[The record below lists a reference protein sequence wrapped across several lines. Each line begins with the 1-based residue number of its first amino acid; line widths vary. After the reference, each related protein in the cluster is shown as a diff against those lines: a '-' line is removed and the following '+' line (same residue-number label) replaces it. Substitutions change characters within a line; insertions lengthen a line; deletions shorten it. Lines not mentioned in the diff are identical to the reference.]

1 MYKHKQFF
9 QIALALSSLLV
20 AAVAASPVQAAPH
33 PGYVYSTDDKTPAHD
48 MDGHCVYTIE
58 WRKEFAIKECN
69 PELFPAPKVVAPA
82 PAPQLAPEPTPAPG
96 AAAAAAAAAV
106 VVAEKDSDNDGVPD
120 SADKCPN
127 TPAGVKVD
135 ANGCP
140 IDSDNDGVP
149 DYLDKCPGTPA
160 GAKVDAEGCVVSI
173 TLNVQFD
180 TGKAAVKSQ
189 YLPELEQ
196 FAQILKQKP
205 EVKIEIQGHTD
216 NVGNAAQN
224 KSLSEA
230 RAKAVREVLVK
241 KYGIAAN
248 RVTAKGYG
256 MEKPVAGNDTAA
268 GREKNRRVEAVRVK

>member
-1 MYKHKQFF
+1 
-9 QIALALSSLLV
+9 
-20 AAVAASPVQAAPH
+20 
-33 PGYVYSTDDKTPAHD
+33 
-48 MDGHCVYTIE
+48 MDGHCIYTIE
-58 WRKEFAIKECN
+58 WRKEYAIKECN
-69 PELFPAPKVVAPA
+69 PELFPAPKVAAPA
-82 PAPQLAPEPTPAPG
+82 PAPAPAAEPSPAPA

-106 VVAEKDSDNDGVPD
+106 VAAEKDSDNDGVPD
-120 SADKCPN
+120 SKDKCPD

-149 DYLDKCPGTPA
+149 DYLDKCPDTPA

-173 TLNVQFD
+173 TLKVQFD
-180 TGKAAVKSQ
+180 SGKSAVKSE

-196 FAQILKQKP
+196 FAQALKQKP
-205 EVKIEIQGHTD
+205 DVKVEIQGHTD
-216 NVGNAAQN
+216 NVGSAAKN

-230 RAKAVREVLVK
+230 RAKAVRDVLVK
-241 KYGIAAN
+241 KYGIAAD

-256 MEKPVAGNDTAA
+256 MEKPVAGNDTPE

>member
-1 MYKHKQFF
+1 MKYKQSF
-9 QIALALSSLLV
+9 QITLALSSLMV
-20 AAVAASPVQAAPH
+20 AAIAASPAQAMS
-33 PGYVYSTDDKTPAHD
+33 PGYVYSTDGKTLVHD
-48 MDGHCVYTIE
+48 MDGHCVRTIE
-58 WRKEFAIKECN
+58 WRKEYAITECN
-69 PELFPAPKVVAPA
+69 PELLPAPKVVAPAPA
-82 PAPQLAPEPTPAPG
+82 PAPQLAPEPTPAP
-96 AAAAAAAAAV
+96 AAAAAAAAV

-160 GAKVDAEGCVVSI
+160 GAKVDAEGCVVQI

-180 TGKAAVKSQ
+180 TSKAVVKSQ

-216 NVGNAAQN
+216 NVGNAAKN

-230 RAKAVREVLVK
+230 RAKAVREVLVT
-241 KYGIAAN
+241 KYGIAAD
-248 RVTAKGYG
+248 RVMAKGYG
-256 MEKPVAGNDTAA
+256 MEKPVAGNDTPA